1 MNDSV
6 NVTVNATESAEK
18 GGQDIKRSTRD
29 PDSPTL
35 RKSVISVTNQQKSL
49 NKIIAQKI
57 EPCQREN
64 TPPKMIDKLTTK
76 TTKKGGMSMQAV
88 ANRMI
93 RGNYVL
99 RDSLNNRNN
108 YINKDLL

>member
-1 MNDSV
+1 
-6 NVTVNATESAEK
+6 
-18 GGQDIKRSTRD
+18 
-29 PDSPTL
+29 
-35 RKSVISVTNQQKSL
+35 
-49 NKIIAQKI
+49 
-57 EPCQREN
+57 
-64 TPPKMIDKLTTK
+64 MIDKLTTK